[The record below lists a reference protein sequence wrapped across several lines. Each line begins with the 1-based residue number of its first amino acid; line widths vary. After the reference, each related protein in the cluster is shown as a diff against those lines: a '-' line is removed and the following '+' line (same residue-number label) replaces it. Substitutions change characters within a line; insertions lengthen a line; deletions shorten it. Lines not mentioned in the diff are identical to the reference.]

1 MYFKREG
8 ELMMRQF
15 DLNTEILVIGGGPA
29 GLSAAITAARHGRK
43 VTLIEKNGYLGGNA
57 TLGLPLLGYLDLQGR
72 RIVGGIAQEYVNRLC
87 KTGAC
92 IGHRTCPKHNSVT
105 NIDPSAFK
113 VMAIEMCRE
122 AGVQVLLHL
131 EACRVNQVDGK
142 ISSVVF
148 YGKGNEVTVS
158 ADLFIDCTGD
168 GDVAYLAGCSYESG
182 QEGTGVLQPPTVM
195 YTLEDV
201 DTEKLFDYIEAH
213 PDEMTYSATIDH
225 RPGYDAA
232 YFRASKNHVFV
243 GLRMLFTK
251 LREEGKLPIERET
264 LIYIKSMH
272 PGEVYVNST
281 RLLNTDATDI
291 FDMTHA
297 ELEGQLQ
304 CQKLTE
310 MLRQY
315 VPGFE
320 NCFISSIA
328 PSLGVRETRR
338 FHGIRRLTADM
349 LLNGEI
355 PDDTIALGGY
365 KIDIHSGTSR
375 STVFKTVQEP
385 FGIPY
390 GCLVSDEI
398 GNLMFA
404 GRCVSMDAPSLAS
417 VRVMPQCMSMGHAAG
432 IAAAMVI
439 EHGCAPKDVDVTA
452 LREALLAE
460 KAVLTMDQ
468 VNTIPVNEE

>member
-1 MYFKREG
+1 MRNY
-8 ELMMRQF
+8 EL
-15 DLNTEILVIGGGPA
+15 TAEILVIGGGPA
-29 GLSAAITAARHGRK
+29 GLTAAIAAARCGRK
-43 VTLIEKNGYLGGNA
+43 VLLVEKNGYLGGNA

-87 KTGAC
+87 RVGAC
-92 IGHRTCPKHNSVT
+92 VGHRTCPKHNSVT

-113 VMAIEMCRE
+113 LMAIEMCRE

-131 EACRVNQVDGK
+131 EACRVVKQDGK
-142 ISSVVF
+142 LRSVVF
-148 YGKGNEVTVS
+148 YGKGNEVTVN
-158 ADLFIDCTGD
+158 ADLFLDCTGD
-168 GDVAYLAGCSYESG
+168 GDVAYLADCSFESG

-195 YTLEDV
+195 YTLENV
-201 DTEKLFDYIEAH
+201 DTAKLFDYIEAH
-213 PDEMTYSATIDH
+213 PEEMTYAATIDH

-232 YFRASKNHVFV
+232 YFRAGKNHVFV
-243 GLRMLFTK
+243 GLRQLFTR
-251 LREEGKLPIERET
+251 LRAEGKLPVERET

-272 PGEVYVNST
+272 EGEVYVNST

-291 FDMTHA
+291 FDLTNA

-304 CQKLTE
+304 CGRLTE
-310 MLRQY
+310 VLRQY

-328 PSLGVRETRR
+328 PTLGVRESRR
-338 FHGIRRLTADM
+338 FRGIRRLTADM
-349 LLNGEI
+349 LLAGEI

-365 KIDIHSGTSR
+365 KIDIHSGKDR
-375 STVFKTVQEP
+375 STVFKTVREP

-398 GNLMFA
+398 QNLMFA

-417 VRVMPQCMSMGHAAG
+417 VRVMPQCMSMGQAAG
-432 IAAAMVI
+432 TAAAMALR
-439 EHGCAPKDVDVTA
+439 EGCAPAEVDVAA
-452 LREALLAE
+452 LRAALLRDG
-460 KAVLTMDQ
+460 AVLTMEQ
-468 VNTIPVNEE
+468 VNTIPVNEG